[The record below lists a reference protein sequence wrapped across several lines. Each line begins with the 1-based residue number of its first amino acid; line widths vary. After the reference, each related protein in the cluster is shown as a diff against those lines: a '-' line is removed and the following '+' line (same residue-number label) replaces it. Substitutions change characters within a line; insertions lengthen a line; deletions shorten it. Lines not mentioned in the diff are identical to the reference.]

1 MTNFPTLF
9 FTEDAILTA
18 ECDVLKFF
26 PAFDSIEAIKKAF
39 FISLRRGDRI
49 TFKKFCKSAFDR
61 FNEKS
66 NFVLFKLTGLYPLN
80 YALCDKTMAADT
92 LMTVVYLAHE
102 ISDFF
107 VLMSPTASEYKHI
120 TGNLIY
126 EMMYLKSNS
135 ASDVN
140 FVTPSTLTV
149 LNKFPHLVDCIFS
162 KCEKSDF
169 GSVSEMIEKLINKLK
184 ETPPFSSLTVNVTNF
199 SHKSEVP
206 IVIEFSHEA
215 FIHIICAIFTIF
227 LSLSDDHTIDIDISH
242 LSDIAEVRIKTK
254 SLRAENIM
262 SDSSNLSSL
271 TQVLT
276 PNMSRLA
283 EAASIISY
291 VSDIGISI
299 YVNKEPPEISAV
311 LTLGREGS
319 TDPKFRYSDPYEKI
333 SSIVE
338 ESTKLI
344 YMLIDG
350 KLK

>member
-18 ECDVLKFF
+18 ECDVLKSL
-26 PAFDSIEAIKKAF
+26 PAIDSMEALQKAF
-39 FISLRRGDRI
+39 LTSLRRGDRI
-49 TFKKFCKSAFDR
+49 TFKNFCKSDFDR
-61 FNEKS
+61 RNES
-66 NFVLFKLTGLYPLN
+66 ANFILFKLTGLYPLN
-80 YALCDKTMAADT
+80 YALCDKTIAADT
-92 LMTVVYLAHE
+92 LMTVVYMAHE

-107 VLMSPTASEYKHI
+107 VLMSPSASEYKHI

-126 EMMYLKSNS
+126 EMMYLKNKS
-135 ASDVN
+135 ASAVN

-162 KCEKSDF
+162 NCEKSDF
-169 GSVSEMIEKLINKLK
+169 GSVSEMIDKLINKLK
-184 ETPPFSSLTVNVTNF
+184 ETPPFSSSCVNVTNC
-199 SHKSEVP
+199 SHKNDDP

-215 FIHIICAIFTIF
+215 FIHVFCAIFTIF
-227 LSLSDDHTIDIDISH
+227 LSLSDDRTIDIDISH
-242 LSDIAEVRIKTK
+242 LSEIAEVRIKTK

-299 YVNKEPPEISAV
+299 YAYKEPPEISAV

-319 TDPKFRYSDPYEKI
+319 ADPKFRYSDPYEKI

-344 YMLIDG
+344 SMLTDDNA
-350 KLK
+350 